1 MESKNWYEVG
11 RSMAAMISTN
21 ADYKAFM
28 NGILDASLPTH
39 NGEIKAATNAKP
51 KPYKGKKRGRKSKA
65 ELEAIGAI
73 QAPVDAIPAA
83 VEPSNG

>member
-65 ELEAIGAI
+65 ELEAIAATPEI
-73 QAPVDAIPAA
+73 TPAEPIA
-83 VEPSNG
+83 VTQ